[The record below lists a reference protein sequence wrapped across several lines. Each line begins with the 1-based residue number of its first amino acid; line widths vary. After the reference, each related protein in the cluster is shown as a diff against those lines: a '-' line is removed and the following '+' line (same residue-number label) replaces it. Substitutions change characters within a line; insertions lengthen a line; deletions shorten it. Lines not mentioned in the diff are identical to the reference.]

1 MALRLTEDYFEDG
14 IGRFRC
20 VIVAGDDDSPE
31 YVLMRLLEISVHW
44 SSNLGV
50 WRWVGGHW
58 KILQHEIAQ
67 HEHQIL
73 RPRLGLQDSRSDRR
87 RL

>member
-44 SSNLGV
+44 SSNFGRLA
-50 WRWVGGHW
+50 VGW
-58 KILQHEIAQ
+58 WPLENFAA
-67 HEHQIL
+67 
-73 RPRLGLQDSRSDRR
+73 RDCAT
-87 RL
+87 